1 MKTKIPLLF
10 ILSLVIINLLSG
22 SCKKGNSSNVPH
34 LLTNGVWQL
43 ATIQVYNYVGNSQTS
58 IDTLNDSCMLTQ
70 LFTFSTDN
78 TCTYTNFDCLSQTS
92 TGTWALTSNNL
103 YFQSGMV
110 CQDSVSGGTTS
121 TTTPFSNTQIYTLG
135 IYSMV
140 LQTGDVEPNYSAT
153 KVRHVTR
160 YGFIKKQTTITN

>member
-34 LLTNGVWQL
+34 LLTNGTWQL

-58 IDTLNDSCMLTQ
+58 IDTLNANCDQTQ

-78 TCTYTNFDCLSQTS
+78 TCTYTNFNCITQTT
-92 TGTWALTSNNL
+92 TGTWTLTSNNL
-103 YFQSGMV
+103 YLQSGMV
-110 CQDSVSGGTTS
+110 CKDTTS
-121 TTTPFSNTQIYTLG
+121 VGTSTPFSNTQISTLG
-135 IYSMV
+135 VYSMV